1 MPHMIGLRRRIAL
14 SAPRAVA
21 CAVSRARPAP
31 GTPAL
36 LLRLLVFGLLLALA
50 GLLAARADADDVTW
64 QVSVGFS
71 NAAKEGAWTPVFVDV
86 ANEGESQTGR
96 IMVPVR
102 VSAAGFTPRFADYV
116 LPVDL
121 PRHAKKRYVLYVP
134 LLQGG
139 GPDQVYLD
147 LSRYRA
153 KRDNPG
159 GQNMRVARGGD
170 LLIVAVG
177 GEPGFLSFLSGKRGL
192 GVTVARD
199 LSQNQRYG
207 PGAYSAS
214 ESEAQVGRLEWTGLP
229 DSWLGWDGV
238 DAVVLGDAAFSGLST
253 AALEALRTWVQL
265 GGTLIVPGGTLA
277 PSVAASPIASL
288 LPASVTGTVTLP
300 DLSALAAW
308 ADAPAEQGA
317 GGALISQLALRPD
330 AQVLCGTVSQPLIVS
345 RPAGSGRVVMTAFD
359 FTASPLKYWNG
370 QEAMWSNLL
379 VGVARAPSR
388 VTPREWA
395 DPWAGPF
402 QGIVGAVSTM
412 PEAELPSMALIVSF
426 LLAYIVVLVP
436 LNYSILNRL
445 DRRELAWLTTPAI
458 VAIFTFGAYGLGYAM
473 RGGTVV
479 LNRLGI
485 VEAAAGS
492 PIGRGHGYL
501 GLFSPARTSYEIDLR
516 APASGARDLAQAEQ
530 RAGGRLAI
538 TAGAEQRIQNASM
551 NMWTTRAFGIEYT
564 MDLRQGLTGE
574 LEYDGKTMTG
584 RVRNGTGL
592 DLRNCRVIVGE
603 RMGKAVTIA
612 PGAEKE
618 VTFAEKTARAVAGSP
633 YFHNPQSAARPELD
647 EMALAA
653 IFPQT
658 GMRPGWYGGPG
669 PGMGL
674 SGMGPSM
681 LPVLAATTREASVPA
696 TLARRQPQT
705 KDTTVLLVDLPIHLA
720 RGPVIAVPAWLISS
734 RVVGAEGNFNYNPYG
749 GGFEIVQGSVTTEF
763 ALPTEGRPAQA
774 GSLEVTLNVSN
785 PGGPSAVPAKV
796 SAYDFT
802 RRRWE
807 TVLQASGGAGSPG
820 WGMRGGGMGGGPGI
834 APVSLPHPQDFLSAD
849 GKVRV
854 KVTAQSGAV
863 RVEYLGLTAKVRV
876 R

>member
-1 MPHMIGLRRRIAL
+1 MPRAAGLRRLVVL
-14 SAPRAVA
+14 SA
-21 CAVSRARPAP
+21 
-31 GTPAL
+31 AL
-36 LLRLLVFGLLLALA
+36 GL
-50 GLLAARADADDVTW
+50 LLAARAHADDVTW

-71 NAAKEGAWTPVFVDV
+71 NAAKEGAWTPIFVDV
-86 ANEGESQTGR
+86 TNEGESQTGR

-102 VSAAGFTPRFADYV
+102 VSAVGFTPRFADYV

-134 LLQGG
+134 LFQGG

-159 GQNMRVARGGD
+159 GQNMRVARSGD
-170 LLIVAVG
+170 LLIVVVG
-177 GEPGFLSFLSGKRGL
+177 GDSGFLSFLSGKRGL

-199 LSQNQRYG
+199 LGRNQRYG
-207 PGAYSAS
+207 PGVYSAS

-238 DAVVLGDAAFSGLST
+238 DAVVLGDAAFSGL
-253 AALEALRTWVQL
+253 AAPALEALRTWVQL

-277 PSVAASPIASL
+277 PSVAASPIADL
-288 LPASVTGTVTLP
+288 LPAGITGTTTLP

-308 ADAPAEQGA
+308 ADAPVEQQPV
-317 GGALISQLALRPD
+317 LISQLALRPD
-330 AQVLCGTVSQPLIVS
+330 TQVLCGTVSQPLIVS
-345 RPAGSGRVVMTAFD
+345 RSAGSGRVVMAAFD
-359 FTASPLKYWNG
+359 FTASPLKYWSG

-388 VTPREWA
+388 VTPREWV

-402 QGIVGAVSTM
+402 QGLVGAASTM

-479 LNRLGI
+479 LNRLGV

-516 APASGARDLAQAEQ
+516 APASGARDLVQAEQ

-551 NMWTTRAFGIEYT
+551 NMWTTRAFGVEYT
-564 MDLRQGLTGE
+564 MDLRQGVSGD
-574 LEYDGKTMTG
+574 LEYDGKTITG

-592 DLRNCRVIVGE
+592 DLRNCRIIVGE
-603 RMGKAVTIA
+603 RMGKAVNIA
-612 PGAEKE
+612 AGAERE
-618 VTFAEKTARAVAGSP
+618 VTFTEKTARPVAGSP

-658 GMRPGWYGGPG
+658 GMRPGWYPGGPS
-669 PGMGL
+669 PAL
-674 SGMGPSM
+674 SSST

-696 TLARRQPQT
+696 TLARRRPQT
-705 KDTTVLLVDLPIHLA
+705 KDTTVVLVDLPVHLA
-720 RGPVIAVPAWLISS
+720 RGQMMAVPGWLISS
-734 RVVGAEGNFNYNPYG
+734 RIIGAEGNFNWNPYG

-763 ALPTEGRPAQA
+763 SLPTEGRPAQA

-785 PGGPSAVPAKV
+785 PSGPSAVPAKV

-820 WGMRGGGMGGGPGI
+820 GWGMRGGGMGGGGVAI
-834 APVSLPHPQDFLSAD
+834 APAPLPHPEDFLSAG

-863 RVEYLGLTAKVRV
+863 RVDYLGLTAKVKV